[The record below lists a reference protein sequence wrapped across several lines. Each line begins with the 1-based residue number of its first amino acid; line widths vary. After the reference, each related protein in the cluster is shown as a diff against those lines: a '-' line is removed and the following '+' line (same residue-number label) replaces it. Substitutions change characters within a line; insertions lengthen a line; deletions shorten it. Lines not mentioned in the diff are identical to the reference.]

1 MSDRKLVKLAKDYCY
16 NYHEGQLR
24 KGTKLPYHTHPIAV
38 AEILDEFGYT
48 DATTKCIALLH
59 DVIEDSPVI
68 TGEIKEKFG
77 YEIANGVYI
86 LSKNTINKEIIKQL
100 DNSSQIDIKKL
111 SPDQVY
117 KFRLSFA
124 RKKVKMV
131 LTGDGGDEV
140 LSGYNTYLGLKLND
154 YYLKFPSFFRY
165 VHPTP
170 STKFI

>member
-100 DNSSQIDIKKL
+100 DNKYL
-111 SPDQVY
+111 VNY
-117 KFRLSFA
+117 FA
-124 RKKVKMV
+124 
-131 LTGDGGDEV
+131 
-140 LSGYNTYLGLKLND
+140 
-154 YYLKFPSFFRY
+154 
-165 VHPTP
+165 
-170 STKFI
+170 